1 MKDYYGYKDSA
12 SKSTILHRPNIYFP
26 VPATQ
31 DAFIISVS
39 KSSHVAIPLDHSL
52 IDDWSNAVFQKSPQI
67 KDIIIRDILFDGY
80 TLVEPIK
87 AFLEIC
93 QDEVLAVIPELE
105 LVGDGSNM
113 FEAVNELKLE
123 LVDLFTDL
131 KDIPEENLG
140 KKPRS
145 WKKIICSLVNHDEN
159 TTI

>member
-1 MKDYYGYKDSA
+1 M
-12 SKSTILHRPNIYFP
+12 
-26 VPATQ
+26 
-31 DAFIISVS
+31 S

-87 AFLEIC
+87 AFLEIY

-140 KKPRS
+140 KKH
-145 WKKIICSLVNHDEN
+145 IIPY
-159 TTI
+159 